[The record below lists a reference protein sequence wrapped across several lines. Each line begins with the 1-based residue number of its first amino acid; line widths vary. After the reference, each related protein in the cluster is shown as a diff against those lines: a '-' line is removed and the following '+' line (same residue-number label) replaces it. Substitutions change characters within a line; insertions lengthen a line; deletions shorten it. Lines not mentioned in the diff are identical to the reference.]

1 MCGIAGILHLD
12 AQRPIDAR
20 LLKRM
25 NEVQSH
31 RGPDGSGTHI
41 EGGVGLTHRRLS
53 IIDLAGGAQPLFN
66 EDETVAVT
74 FNGEI
79 YNFQPL
85 VAELKS
91 LGHRFRTHSDTEVIV
106 HAWEQWG
113 EKCVERFAGMFAFA
127 LWDRNRQ
134 MLFLA
139 RDRLGKKPLYFAWLG
154 EDTFLFS
161 SELKGILACDEVG
174 REIDPAAVEDYFAY
188 GYIADPKTIL
198 RGVRKLRA
206 GHTMCIDR
214 HHKRNWTRCYW
225 ELPLEGTLPVD
236 EKVAAEQLVERLGE
250 AVRERLISEVPLG
263 AFLSGGV
270 DSSAVVAMM
279 ARVASGPVTT
289 CSIAFSDPRF
299 DESQYAAQVAARY
312 ATNHHVDLV
321 ESDDFD
327 LVDTLA
333 RVYDEPFADSSAIPT
348 YRVCQLARRHVTV
361 ALSGDGGDE
370 AFAGYRRH
378 RWHMNEERVRSLLP
392 LSMRRPLFGALGSI
406 YPKLDWAPRVLRAKS
421 TFQALARDSV
431 SAYMHSVSIITD
443 EMRRKLLSRD
453 FVQGLGGYDAVEV
466 LREYAGRASALDPLS
481 LIQYLDFKTYLCGD
495 ILTKVDRA
503 SMAHS
508 LEVRVPILD
517 HRFLE
522 WVTRLPAGLK
532 LRNQQSKYL
541 LKKSLEPYLP
551 EEVLY
556 RPKMGFAVPLA
567 SWFRGPLRERVRAV
581 CTGSR
586 LAGTGFF
593 EPRMLRRL
601 VDEHQSGQSEH
612 SAVLW
617 ALIMFDAFL
626 ANVLSA
632 DTARSELRAAEPVTT
647 ARSRSAAVY

>member
-12 AQRPIDAR
+12 AERPIDR
-20 LLKRM
+20 SLLARM
-25 NEVQSH
+25 NAVQAH
-31 RGPDGSGTHI
+31 RGPDGSGSHV
-41 EGGVGLTHRRLS
+41 EKGVGLTHRRLS
-53 IIDLAGGAQPLFN
+53 IIDVAGGAQPLFN

-79 YNFQPL
+79 YNFQPI
-85 VAELKS
+85 AQELKA

-113 EKCVERFAGMFAFA
+113 ERCVERFAGMFAFA
-127 LWDRNRQ
+127 IWDRNRQ
-134 MLFLA
+134 QLFLA
-139 RDRLGKKPLYFAWLG
+139 RDRLGKKPLYVAWVG
-154 EDTFLFS
+154 ADTFLFA
-161 SELKGILACDEVG
+161 SELKGILACKDIP
-174 REIDPAAVEDYFAY
+174 RDLDPLAIEDYFAL
-188 GYIADPKTIL
+188 GYVADPKTIL

-214 HHKRNWTRCYW
+214 AQRRNWTRAYW
-225 ELPLEGTLPVD
+225 DLPLEGAQPIEEAT
-236 EKVAAEQLVERLGE
+236 ACEQLIQRLGE

-270 DSSAVVAMM
+270 DSSAVVALM
-279 ARVASGPVTT
+279 ARVSAGPVTT
-289 CSIAFSDPRF
+289 CSISFSDPRF
-299 DESQYAAQVAARY
+299 DESQHAAQVAARY
-312 ATNHHVDLV
+312 ATRHHVDRV

-333 RVYDEPFADSSAIPT
+333 KVYDEPFADSSAIPT

-370 AFAGYRRH
+370 TFAGYRRH
-378 RWHMNEERVRSLLP
+378 RWHMNEERVRAWLP
-392 LSMRRPLFGALGSI
+392 LGLRRPLFGTLGRL
-406 YPKLDWAPRVLRAKS
+406 YPKLDWAPKVLRAKS
-421 TFQALARDSV
+421 TLQALARDSV
-431 SAYMHSVSIITD
+431 AAYMHSVSIFPD
-443 EMRRKLLSRD
+443 DLRRRLLSRD
-453 FVQGLGGYDAVEV
+453 LVNALCGYDAVEV

-522 WVTRLPAGLK
+522 WVTRLPPGMK
-532 LRNQQSKYL
+532 LRGQQGKYVF
-541 LKKSLEPYLP
+541 KKSLEPYLP
-551 EEVLY
+551 NEVLY
-556 RPKMGFAVPLA
+556 RPKMGFGVPLEH
-567 SWFRGPLRERVRAV
+567 WFRGPLRERVHAV
-581 CTGSR
+581 CTGPR
-586 LAGTGFF
+586 LASTGLF
-593 EPRMLRRL
+593 EPRVLRRL
-601 VDEHQSGQSEH
+601 VEEHQSGQREH

-626 ANVLSA
+626 ANVLNA
-632 DTARSELRAAEPVTT
+632 AGARGDATANELTAA
-647 ARSRSAAVY
+647 

>member
-12 AQRPIDAR
+12 AERPIDR
-20 LLKRM
+20 SLLARM
-25 NEVQSH
+25 NAVQSH
-31 RGPDGSGTHI
+31 RGPDGSGTHV
-41 EGGVGLTHRRLS
+41 ENGVGLTHRRLS
-53 IIDLAGGAQPLFN
+53 IIDVAGGAQPLFN

-79 YNFQPL
+79 YNFQPI
-85 VAELKS
+85 ARELKA
-91 LGHRFRTHSDTEVIV
+91 LGHSFRTHSDTEVIV

-113 EKCVERFAGMFAFA
+113 ERCVDRFAGMFAFA

-134 MLFLA
+134 QLFLA
-139 RDRLGKKPLYFAWLG
+139 RDRLGKKPLYIAWV
-154 EDTFLFS
+154 DSATFLFA
-161 SELKGILACDEVG
+161 SELKGILACREVA
-174 REIDPAAVEDYFAY
+174 RDLDPMAIEDYFAL
-188 GYIADPKTIL
+188 GYVADPKTIL

-214 HHKRNWTRCYW
+214 AQRRNWTTAYW
-225 ELPLEGTLPVD
+225 DLPLDGSQPVAEGAA
-236 EKVAAEQLVERLGE
+236 AAELIRRLSD
-250 AVRERLISEVPLG
+250 AVSERLISEVPLG

-270 DSSAVVAMM
+270 DSSAVVALM
-279 ARVASGPVTT
+279 ASVSTGPVTT
-289 CSIAFSDPRF
+289 CSIAFSDPRY
-299 DESQYAAQVAARY
+299 DESRYAAQVATRY
-312 ATNHHVDLV
+312 ATTHHVDLV

-333 RVYDEPFADSSAIPT
+333 KVYDEPFADSSAIPT

-378 RWHMNEERVRSLLP
+378 RWHMNEERVRALLP
-392 LSMRRPLFGALGSI
+392 LGLRRPLFGALGRL

-421 TFQALARDSV
+421 TLQALARDSV
-431 SAYMHSVSIITD
+431 AAYMHSVSVVPD
-443 EMRRKLLSRD
+443 DLRRSLLSGD
-453 FVQGLGGYDAVEV
+453 LSHELAGYDAVEV
-466 LREYAGRASALDPLS
+466 LREYAARASALDPLS

-522 WVTRLPAGLK
+522 WVTRLPPELK
-532 LRNQQSKYL
+532 LRNQQGKYL
-541 LKKSLEPYLP
+541 FKKSLEPYVP
-551 EEVLY
+551 HDVLY

-567 SWFRGPLRERVRAV
+567 DWFRGPLRERVRAV
-581 CTGSR
+581 CAGTR
-586 LAGTGFF
+586 LAGTGLF
-593 EPRMLRRL
+593 EPRILRRL
-601 VDEHQSGQSEH
+601 VDEHQSGKREH

-626 ANVLSA
+626 ANVVNATSA
-632 DTARSELRAAEPVTT
+632 RVEEPPPDEMTIG
-647 ARSRSAAVY
+647 RIRSAATY